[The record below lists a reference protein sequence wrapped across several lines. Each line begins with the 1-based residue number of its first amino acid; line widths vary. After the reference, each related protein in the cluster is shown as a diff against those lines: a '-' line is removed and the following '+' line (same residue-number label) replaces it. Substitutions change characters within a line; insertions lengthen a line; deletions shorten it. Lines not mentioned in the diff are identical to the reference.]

1 MDVRCVVK
9 STDAMR
15 DVWGEGDH
23 VQCIHPGSACV
34 ATSDH
39 VAESWKVILGGDGGS
54 FAISLEDVRVT
65 ASDSFGVVTC
75 TSTHTHTHTHT
86 TNTCP
91 YYRRTRAVHEY
102 VYSCFERVLTRIR

>member
-1 MDVRCVVK
+1 MVK

-75 TSTHTHTHTHT
+75 TSTHTHTNTNTHT
-86 TNTCP
+86 QQTHIHTTEGREQ
-91 YYRRTRAVHEY
+91 YMSMFTVASRE
-102 VYSCFERVLTRIR
+102 F

>member
-1 MDVRCVVK
+1 
-9 STDAMR
+9 MR

-54 FAISLEDVRVT
+54 FTISLEDVRVT

-75 TSTHTHTHTHT
+75 TYVTHIHIHT
-86 TNTCP
+86 TQCTDISIDQSR
-91 YYRRTRAVHEY
+91 YDRDDDTRV
-102 VYSCFERVLTRIR
+102 